1 MKLRSIWVTAVAITG
16 VLLFAGCSGTAHV
29 EKDKNTDFSKYRTYS
44 WVDKPGVKGKKA
56 RRNDLTE
63 ANIRNAVNEELQK
76 KGWRESRSKP
86 DVVINYELVVEKN
99 QVQQQDP
106 VYSQSYTRSY
116 YNRYTGRVHS
126 FYYPS
131 QFMGYD
137 SYTTTVKEGTVTIT
151 MIDSKTDKTVWQGWT
166 TSEINS
172 GNITSKEIDKNVK
185 TIFKKFDPAEE
196 GK

>member
-1 MKLRSIWVTAVAITG
+1 MAKKSFKWALAVFAAF
-16 VLLFAGCSGTAHV
+16 VFAGCASTAHV
-29 EKDKNTDFSKYRTYS
+29 EKDKNADFSKYQTYS
-44 WVDKPGVKGKKA
+44 WVDKPVVKQEKKN

-63 ANIRNAVNEELQK
+63 TNIRNAVNEQLQK
-76 KGWRESRSKP
+76 KGWKETRSNP

-116 YNRYTGRVHS
+116 YNRYTGRVHN

-151 MIDSKTDKTVWQGWT
+151 MIDSRTDKTVWQGWT
-166 TSEINS
+166 TSEVN
-172 GNITSKEIDKNVK
+172 GRDITSREIDKNVK
-185 TIFKKFDPAEE
+185 TIFKKFDA

>member
-1 MKLRSIWVTAVAITG
+1 MAKKSFTWVLAVFAA
-16 VLLFAGCSGTAHV
+16 LLFAGCAGNAHI
-29 EKDKNTDFSKYRTYS
+29 EKDKNADFSKYRTYS
-44 WVDKPGVKGKKA
+44 WVDKTEVKEEKKN

-63 ANIRNAVNEELQK
+63 TNIRNAVNEELQK
-76 KGWRESRSKP
+76 KGWQQAKSNP
-86 DVVINYELVVEKN
+86 DVILNYELVVEKN

-151 MIDSKTDKTVWQGWT
+151 MIDSRTDKTVWQGWT
-166 TSEINS
+166 TSEVN
-172 GNITSKEIDKNVK
+172 GRDITSREIDKNVK
-185 TIFKKFDPAEE
+185 TIFKKFDA

>member
-1 MKLRSIWVTAVAITG
+1 MAKKSFTWVLAVFAA
-16 VLLFAGCSGTAHV
+16 LLFAGCAGNAHI
-29 EKDKNTDFSKYRTYS
+29 EKDKNADFSKYRTYA
-44 WVDKPGVKGKKA
+44 WVDEAEAEGVKGK

-63 ANIRNAVNEELQK
+63 TNVRHAVDEELQK
-76 KGWRESRSKP
+76 KGWQLSRSKP
-86 DVVINYELVVEKN
+86 DVLINYELMVEKN

-106 VYSQSYTRSY
+106 VYSQSFTRSY
-116 YNRYTGRVHS
+116 FNRYTGRIHT

-166 TSEINS
+166 TSAVN
-172 GNITSKEIDKNVK
+172 GRDITSKEIDKNVK
-185 TIFKKFDPAEE
+185 TIFKKFDA